1 MIRIDYFDV
10 YYVTNIA
17 WVVIGYAQMVVCWT
31 TNNTR
36 TISRL
41 NRNTNK
47 GTGTGTGKYVTNN
60 SNTQQ
65 SVGNK

>member
-1 MIRIDYFDV
+1 MLRSDYFDV

-31 TNNTR
+31 TDY
-36 TISRL
+36 TIAMSRL
-41 NRNTNK
+41 YRTTNK